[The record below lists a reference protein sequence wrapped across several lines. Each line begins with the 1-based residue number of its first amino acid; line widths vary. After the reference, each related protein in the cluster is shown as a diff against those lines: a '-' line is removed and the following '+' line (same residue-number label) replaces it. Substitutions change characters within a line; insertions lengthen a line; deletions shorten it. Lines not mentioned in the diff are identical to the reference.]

1 MFLGQYRH
9 SLDEKGRLTIPV
21 RFRDLLADGAYVT
34 QGFDKNLMVLTAPT
48 FQAISKR
55 VNQMSLTDSTA
66 RELRRLLFST
76 ANYIDP
82 DKNGRILLPQYLRE
96 LAELG
101 GDVVLVGVG
110 DYFEIWPTDSWDA
123 QYEKL
128 KDTEANAQRFE
139 GLSLAPEQT

>member
-9 SLDEKGRLTIPV
+9 NIDEKGRLTIPV
-21 RFRDLLADGAYVT
+21 RYREMLAEGAYVT
-34 QGFDKNLMVLTAPT
+34 QGFEKNLMVLTAPT

-55 VNQMSLTDSTA
+55 VNQMSLTESTA

-76 ANYIDP
+76 ASYIDP
-82 DKNGRILLPQYLRE
+82 DKNGRILLPQFLRE
-96 LAELG
+96 LSELRNE
-101 GDVVLVGVG
+101 VVLVGVG
-110 DYFEIWPTDSWDA
+110 DYFEIWPDDSWDA

-128 KDTEANAQRFE
+128 KDTEANAQRFK